1 MQLWSWWWS
10 ECNNHGWALWLAVE
24 NEWRELFATTP
35 VSLRVF
41 TTFLRGPSKKSQK
54 FAAAAPY
61 TQLEQLKLIHPDFV
75 GFAQKIINACVLRS
89 TQACL
94 PAYSNFTIF
103 TLGVEKRANNTLYLQ
118 LHDAHSLMRV
128 VWQHFFC
135 EVWSWRW
142 SSFRRDFDDEKL
154 AALGNDRALIFWHP
168 FSRARRT
175 APNLLYQDDD
185 VWRKTIIEESKYFQ
199 FIFYFSIFLEKKTR
213 CWWSFW

>member
-103 TLGVEKRANNTLYLQ
+103 TLGVEERANNTLYLQ

-128 VWQHFFC
+128 VWQHFF
-135 EVWSWRW
+135 VW
-142 SSFRRDFDDEKL
+142 FD
-154 AALGNDRALIFWHP
+154 R
-168 FSRARRT
+168 
-175 APNLLYQDDD
+175 DDD
-185 VWRKTIIEESKYFQ
+185 QVFGEILMMRSLLLWEMTGLWFFGIH
-199 FIFYFSIFLEKKTR
+199 FLARGARLHGT
-213 CWWSFW
+213 